1 MHKLRSIHLYLG
13 CIFAPMLLFFA
24 TSGIWQSL
32 GLGGTRLLKAL
43 STIHTSHPLKS
54 GGVFLSSPVMEG
66 FVLVMAV
73 SFIVTTIL
81 GVIMAVKFGRSR
93 NAAFYCLAFGV
104 LFPLALVLLRV
115 FS

>member
-1 MHKLRSIHLYLG
+1 
-13 CIFAPMLLFFA
+13 MLLFFA
-24 TSGIWQSL
+24 ISGIWQSL
-32 GLGGTRLLKAL
+32 GLGGAGLLKAL
-43 STIHTSHPLKS
+43 STIHTSHRLKS

-66 FVLVMAV
+66 FVLVMAM

-81 GVIMAVKFGRSR
+81 GVDMALKFGRSR
-93 NAAFYCLAFGV
+93 NVAFYCLAFGV